1 MAAVRE
7 PIASFIKRVKVSSTL
22 NRPRGNLAANNG
34 VDSKSAVRILPDADT
49 QRRDIF
55 TQGSNQLFEDENG
68 RIIPYTQPC
77 SDMFLGTE
85 PHPNGRSAGN
95 SNETTYLVLYRPG
108 PAWLTGKSVMEQ
120 PLKEHGKYMLSL
132 YIKGSMQLAG
142 PLTDNAGG
150 AVLLEVANE
159 AEAKM
164 IVMNDPAVKSGV
176 FVYEMHPWKLQPWE
190 EFAKK
195 AKAAAQ

>member
-1 MAAVRE
+1 VAAVRE

-22 NRPRGNLAANNG
+22 NRSRGNLAANNG

-85 PHPNGRSAGN
+85 PHLNGRSAGD
-95 SNETTYLVLYRPG
+95 SNENDVPYPLSAGSRVVDRKIGDGATTQGARKVH
-108 PAWLTGKSVMEQ
+108 AE
-120 PLKEHGKYMLSL
+120 PLH
-132 YIKGSMQLAG
+132 
-142 PLTDNAGG
+142 
-150 AVLLEVANE
+150 
-159 AEAKM
+159 
-164 IVMNDPAVKSGV
+164 
-176 FVYEMHPWKLQPWE
+176 
-190 EFAKK
+190 
-195 AKAAAQ
+195 